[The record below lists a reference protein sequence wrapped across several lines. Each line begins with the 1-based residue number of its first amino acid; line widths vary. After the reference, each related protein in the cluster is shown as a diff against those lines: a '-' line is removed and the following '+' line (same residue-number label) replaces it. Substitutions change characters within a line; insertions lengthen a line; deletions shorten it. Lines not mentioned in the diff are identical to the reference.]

1 MSDSSI
7 SQRDAFISYASE
19 DRNTVA
25 KPLAEILI
33 ALGISVWFDQFDLK
47 IGDSLRRKIDEGL
60 SKSRYGIV
68 ILSSSFFGKHYPNLE
83 LDGLAQRESG
93 GEKIILPIW
102 VGVNK
107 EQVQQ
112 FSLSLSDRIAGR
124 WEDGISKVVMK
135 LIEVIKPEAMEA
147 LLKRQIIV
155 LPRLSSGKEVLNVIT
170 GSHFSYSYNDEPNDE
185 AEIDLVGG
193 FIQNLRDWSDIWD
206 DIDVPGQM
214 RAAVQITDMIKEIE
228 AAGWTVHGAKM
239 KGKRKLAGVA
249 SEWTWYAIAVLR
261 GESGEREVMFVD
273 DRIIVL
279 NPEQNT

>member
-1 MSDSSI
+1 MRDSSI

-25 KPLAEILI
+25 KPLAELLI
-33 ALGISVWFDQFDLK
+33 ALGISVWFDQYDIK
-47 IGDSLRRKIDEGL
+47 IGDSLRRKIDDGL

-83 LDGLAQRESG
+83 LDGLAQRESDG
-93 GEKIILPIW
+93 KKVILPIW

-112 FSLSLSDRIAGR
+112 FSLLLSDRIAGR

-135 LIEVIKPEAMEA
+135 LIEVIKPEAIEA

-155 LPRLSSGKEVLNVIT
+155 LPRLSSGKEVLNIIT

-193 FIQNLRDWSDIWD
+193 FIQDLRDWSDIWN

-214 RAAVQITDMIKEIE
+214 RAAFHITDMIKEIE
-228 AAGWTVHGAKM
+228 DAGWTVHGGKM
-239 KGKRKLAGVA
+239 KGKRKLAGVE
-249 SEWTWYAIAVLR
+249 SEWSWYAIAVLR
-261 GESGEREVMFVD
+261 CESGEREVMFVD

-279 NPEQNT
+279 KPEQTT